1 MGAVAY
7 LECRGVGKLDVDRD
21 HDIVVGEVVGGGVR
35 KPGHAADSLTLVDL
49 GWSYA
54 G

>member
-1 MGAVAY
+1 MAAAAY
-7 LECRGVGKLDVDRD
+7 LECRVVGKLDVDGD
-21 HDIVVGEVVGGGVR
+21 YDIVVGEVVGGGVR

-49 GWSYA
+49 SWSYA